1 VIAYLGQYFSHF
13 ISPQGY
19 MSLLAQ
25 GDMFDI
31 SFLPGAMSLLTWGDI
46 LAISFLSRACLGQYL
61 WYFIPAWGYLLLLT

>member
-13 ISPQGY
+13 ISP
-19 MSLLAQ
+19 Q

-61 WYFIPAWGYLLLLT
+61 WYFISAWGYLLLLT